1 LLNDPGGR
9 CRIAVATLVIIMAQ
23 TRVTTRLALGFGIV
37 LAMLVALSVVGMAG
51 MTAIRARLDEI
62 VLVHDAE
69 TMRATNLR
77 DAVSGISIA
86 IRNMALMTNDSEV
99 SAEQATIKAEE
110 AAYAENYRELGR
122 LFDASPLT
130 TDEER
135 RLYAALRQEE
145 AETLP
150 LVEKEAVNWAL
161 ANDQDAAVKI
171 LVNEVRPKQVAWLS
185 TLDQLVA
192 LEQGRA
198 RDAADAA
205 ARTWSRLAALTVAA
219 VIAALCVGIAA
230 AIVITRSILR
240 QLGADP
246 GEAQRLAGEIAG
258 GNLAV
263 AVRLR
268 AGDGGS
274 LMASLESMRR
284 QLMAMVA
291 QIKTSAESIAVR
303 AGEIAAGNMD
313 LSQRTEEQAAS
324 LQQAAASMAELTS
337 AVAQNSDDATHA
349 SSVARAASDAAA
361 QGGQVVGRVVSTME
375 DIAGSSAR
383 VAEIIG
389 VIEGIAFQTN
399 ILALNAAVEA
409 ARAGAQGRGFAVVAS
424 EVRTLAQRSADA
436 AKEVKV
442 LVGDSAGHVE
452 AGSRLVADAGA
463 SIAQLVQSVHEL
475 TDIMGKIA
483 LATAAQKSDIE
494 QVNRAVANMDEAT
507 QRNASL
513 VEQVAAAAQTLAGGA
528 SGLRESVAV
537 FTVAGMHSDEPD
549 SFGITAAHPA

>member
-1 LLNDPGGR
+1 
-9 CRIAVATLVIIMAQ
+9 MAQ
-23 TRVTTRLALGFGIV
+23 TRVTTRLASGFGIV

-99 SAEQATIKAEE
+99 SAEQATIKAQE
-110 AAYAENYRELGR
+110 AVYAENYRELGR
-122 LFDASPLT
+122 LFDASLLT

-150 LVEKEAVNWAL
+150 LVEKEAMNWAL

-230 AIVITRSILR
+230 AVVITRSILR

-258 GNLAV
+258 GNLAL

-268 AGDGGS
+268 PGDDSS

-284 QLMAMVA
+284 QLMSMVA

-324 LQQAAASMAELTS
+324 LQQAAASMAELTG

-375 DIAGSSAR
+375 DIAGSSTR

-409 ARAGAQGRGFAVVAS
+409 ARAGTQGRGFAVVAS
-424 EVRTLAQRSADA
+424 EVRTLAQRTADA
-436 AKEVKV
+436 AKEVKT

-475 TDIMGKIA
+475 TGIMGKIA

-537 FTVAGMHSDEPD
+537 FTVAGMHGDEPD
-549 SFGITAAHPA
+549 GFGFTGTHPALPA

>member
-1 LLNDPGGR
+1 
-9 CRIAVATLVIIMAQ
+9 MAQ

-99 SAEQATIKAEE
+99 SAEQATIKAQE
-110 AAYAENYRELGR
+110 AAYEENYRELGR

-150 LVEKEAVNWAL
+150 LVEKEAMNWAL

-171 LVNEVRPKQVAWLS
+171 LVNEVRPKQVVWLS
-185 TLDQLVA
+185 TLDRLVA

-230 AIVITRSILR
+230 AVVITRSILR

-246 GEAQRLAGEIAG
+246 GVAQRLAGEIAG

-263 AVRLR
+263 AVTLR
-268 AGDGGS
+268 AGDAGS

-284 QLMAMVA
+284 QLMSMVA

-349 SSVARAASDAAA
+349 SSVARAASEAAA
-361 QGGQVVGRVVSTME
+361 QGGQVVGRVVSTMD

-409 ARAGAQGRGFAVVAS
+409 ARAGPQGRGFAVVAS

-436 AKEVKV
+436 AKEVKA

-537 FTVAGMHSDEPD
+537 FTVAGIPVAGTPVAGMHGDGPEGL
-549 SFGITAAHPA
+549 SFAGAHPALPA